1 MSLRHAI
8 ARNMAWNM
16 AGMAVVTAI
25 GFVIAPVLVHRLGE
39 TTYGLWILIL
49 SVTGYFGM
57 LDLGVRS
64 SVARHIAYLRASN
77 DHQEAGAVLSTAL
90 VILLVVAALTLVG
103 TLAACL
109 LFFQLFEVP
118 PEQTDSVRTALLLT
132 GANLALVFVL
142 NAFDAALWAIQR
154 MDVVNAI
161 DIPISLGRA
170 ALTLVLVR
178 DSGDL
183 VALAV
188 LTLLTS
194 VAAGIIK
201 AIAAW
206 RLDPSF
212 RVSLSLVRLS
222 AARSIFSYGIWRLM
236 LEAALLMSSQ
246 TSVLI
251 VGACVSIQLVTSYS
265 IAGRLVGYASAIL
278 AAATG
283 ILMPV
288 AATFDAAQDHD
299 RQRRLFVQGGAV
311 CAAFALYCMGGF
323 LFLGRP
329 LIEIWMGPELADAA
343 YWLAIL
349 AIGHVPR
356 MSQWVTHTIIMA
368 LGRHRFIACV
378 CLAES
383 LAATLLALLL
393 APHYGLLGICLAFS
407 VCNALS
413 CGLVQMV
420 YGCRL
425 LGIPLRVYLAQ
436 ALSRPLAAAILP
448 MLLLFLIDQWQAP
461 SGWLQ
466 FLLAAS
472 AYTACYLAL
481 AIPILGAWDGLRSG
495 RLSPFHA
502 APRVP
507 CLLEKD
513 AL

>member
-1 MSLRHAI
+1 
-8 ARNMAWNM
+8 MAWNL

-25 GFVIAPVLVHRLGE
+25 GFVTAPILVHRLGE

-77 DHQEAGAVLSTAL
+77 DPQEASAVLSTAL
-90 VILLVVAALTLVG
+90 VILLGVAALTLIG
-103 TLAACL
+103 TLAASL
-109 LFFQLFEVP
+109 LFFHLFDVP
-118 PEQTDSVRTALLLT
+118 AEQIDSVRVALLLT
-132 GANLALVFVL
+132 GANLALVFML

-154 MDVVNAI
+154 MDVVNVI

-170 ALTLVLVR
+170 ALTLALVR

-183 VALAV
+183 VTLAV

-194 VAAGIIK
+194 VAAGIMK
-201 AIAAW
+201 AVAAW
-206 RLDPSF
+206 RLEPSF
-212 RVSLSLVRLS
+212 RVSPSLVRLS

-288 AATFDAAQDHD
+288 AAAFDAEQDQE
-299 RQRRLFVQGGAV
+299 RQRRLCVQGGAV
-311 CAAFALYCMGGF
+311 CAAFSLYCLGGF

-349 AIGHVPR
+349 ALGQVPR
-356 MSQWVTHTIIMA
+356 MSQWVTYTIIMA
-368 LGRHRFIACV
+368 LGRHQFIACV

-383 LAATLLALLL
+383 LAATALALLL

-425 LGIPLRVYLAQ
+425 LGIPFRVYLAQ
-436 ALSRPLAAAILP
+436 ALCRPFAAALLP
-448 MLLLFLIDQWQAP
+448 MLLLYLVDRWQAP

-481 AIPILGAWDGLRSG
+481 AIPILGAWETLRSG
-495 RLSPFHA
+495 LLRLFHVT
-502 APRVP
+502 RRGTS
-507 CLLEKD
+507 LLEKD
-513 AL
+513 VL